1 MKAWEK
7 NQPERKGIL
16 RAIRNTDVEMPDI
29 FVDEQFRRQQKNLN
43 ESYDKIPVDISK
55 KMHAQESRYELL
67 ERNKNIFLIAQMLS
81 IKNDEI
87 QKLEDFQSLREEGL
101 K

>member
-1 MKAWEK
+1 
-7 NQPERKGIL
+7 
-16 RAIRNTDVEMPDI
+16 MPDI